1 MATKSI
7 LKNINVRGRKQVRRL
22 VNAMERAE
30 KWHGDEVQISRT
42 VSELKSKEEIVK
54 FVEAMK

>member
-7 LKNINVRGRKQVRRL
+7 LKNINVRGRKQVCRL

-54 FVEAMK
+54 FVEAVK